1 MATTPG
7 TPTSPGLGPRPF
19 ISILVLAYQRR
30 PFLLGAVRSALRQTL
45 PRQEYEVLVVKGF
58 EDPDIDAALRE
69 LGVWCAFNDSP
80 DYGPRLAVGL
90 GAARGS
96 IIALMDDDDEFEPEK
111 LERVAAAFRADPELN
126 YYHNG
131 RVLID
136 HQGKTIDG
144 QAPPSPAPARALRM
158 PLDPRTVQSLI
169 HGSDA
174 GHFPSCIALH
184 RRVLDPQKARLER
197 LTASADDIFL
207 LACALSVPGT
217 LLLDPTALT
226 RYRQHPFSFSTTPN
240 PLTPEY
246 MVKARS
252 LVPNELRGWSL
263 SSELMMAGPDPAL
276 SAPFRLIATWHHIE
290 VHLLQGTTDRST
302 YLEAARTIL
311 RLGHGL
317 PIKTILPMLSG
328 ALLALFSPALSMAA
342 NRCMDALYFRSPRGS

>member
-1 MATTPG
+1 MATPPG
-7 TPTSPGLGPRPF
+7 TAAPPDRGPRPM
-19 ISILVLAYQRR
+19 ISVLVLAYQRR
-30 PFLLGAVRSALRQTL
+30 AFLLGAVRSALRQTL
-45 PRQEYEVLVVKGF
+45 PRNEYEVLVVKGF

-90 GAARGS
+90 RAARGS

-111 LERVAAAFRADPELN
+111 LERVAKAFRSDPELN

-136 HQGKTIDG
+136 HLGKIIHG
-144 QAPPSPAPARALRM
+144 QAAPSPGPTRSLRS
-158 PLDPRTVQSLI
+158 PLDPCTVQSLI
-169 HGSDA
+169 HGSDD

-184 RRVLDPQKARLER
+184 RRVLEPQKARMQR

-207 LACALSVPGT
+207 LACALSEPGT
-217 LLLDPTALT
+217 LLLDPAALT
-226 RYRQHPFSFSTTPN
+226 RYRQHPFSFSTMPN

-263 SSELMMAGPDPAL
+263 ASELMMAGPDPTL
-276 SAPFRLIATWHHIE
+276 SAPFRLIATWHQIE
-290 VHLLQGTTDRST
+290 VHLLEGTGDRSA
-302 YLEAARTIL
+302 YLEAARTVL
-311 RLGHGL
+311 RLGRGL
-317 PIKTILPMLSG
+317 PISTILPMLS
-328 ALLALFSPALSMAA
+328 AAILALFSPRLSMAA
-342 NRCMDALYFRSPRGS
+342 NRCMDALYFEAPQGL